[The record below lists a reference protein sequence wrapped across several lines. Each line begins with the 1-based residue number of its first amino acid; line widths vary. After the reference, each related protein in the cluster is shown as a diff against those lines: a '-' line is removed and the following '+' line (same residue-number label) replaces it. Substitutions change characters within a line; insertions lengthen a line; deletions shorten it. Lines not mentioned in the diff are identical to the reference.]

1 MDREIEI
8 LKKLIPEDVAREIV
22 DKLRLIETKQTSET
36 TLIEKKQTSETTTI
50 SENTY
55 NFVRYVIQELKKRGV

>member
-22 DKLRLIETKQTSET
+22 DKLRLIEE
-36 TLIEKKQTSETTTI
+36 KQTSETTTI

-55 NFVRYVIQELKKRGV
+55 NFVRHVIQELKKRGV